1 MDHRDVEREGPVC
14 QREFRVQ
21 KSDDKGQVRSDIL
34 LLLLIQVTN
43 TWGFP
48 GGSVGKESA

>member
-1 MDHRDVEREGPVC
+1 MDHGDVEREGPVC

-34 LLLLIQVTN
+34 LLLLIQYISTRFN
-43 TWGFP
+43 MCAIYF
-48 GGSVGKESA
+48 KF